1 MSGSQFESDLLNFDQ
16 PLFPDTSMPATSQF
30 ADQDIGFGA
39 GNTSPDDRSWGQQ
52 FGDWLGR
59 DSTAKELAA
68 LKGGLGDIKKQLADP
83 AAAAA
88 ATGQQKVPQIP
99 MLPVQQQAAPSLQ
112 AIMQQLLQRRQA
124 LGQLGLSGKAYA
136 PRGPGGLLG
145 M

>member
-1 MSGSQFESDLLNFDQ
+1 MADGFEDDLLNTSQ
-16 PLFPDTSMPATSQF
+16 PLFPEIGQMPGESQF
-30 ADQDIGFGA
+30 AGQDIGFGA

-83 AAAAA
+83 TAAAA
-88 ATGQQKVPQIP
+88 GQQKVRD
-99 MLPVQQQAAPSLQ
+99 LPLQPIQQQAAPSLQ

-124 LGQLGLSGKAYA
+124 LGQLGLSGKPYQ
-136 PRGPGGLLG
+136 PRGPGGGLLG

>member
-30 ADQDIGFGA
+30 AGQDIGFGE

-52 FGDWLGR
+52 LGDWFGR

-83 AAAAA
+83 TAAA

-99 MLPVQQQAAPSLQ
+99 MLPLQQQAAPSLQ

-124 LGQLGLSGKAYA
+124 LGQLGLSGKGYA
-136 PRGPGGLLG
+136 PRGPGGGLLG

>member
-30 ADQDIGFGA
+30 AGQDIGFGA

-68 LKGGLGDIKKQLADP
+68 LKGGLGDIKKQLGDP
-83 AAAAA
+83 ATAAAA
-88 ATGQQKVPQIP
+88 QQKVPQIP
-99 MLPVQQQAAPSLQ
+99 MLPIQQQAAPSLQ
-112 AIMQQLLQRRQA
+112 AIMQQLLARRQA

-136 PRGPGGLLG
+136 PRGPGGGLLG